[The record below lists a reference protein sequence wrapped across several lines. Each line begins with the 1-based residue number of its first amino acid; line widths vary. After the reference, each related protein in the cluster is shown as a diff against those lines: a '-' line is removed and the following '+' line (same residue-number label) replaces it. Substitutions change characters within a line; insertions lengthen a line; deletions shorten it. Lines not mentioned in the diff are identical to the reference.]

1 VSPVVGRP
9 PPHLLRRWVL
19 DVSVTLAV
27 GALSLPPLFRDG
39 RVPST
44 AALVL
49 LVVLTVPVLLRRR
62 YPVAVFGVTLAA
74 SVVGTVAVDQEL
86 AGLAVLVALYTVAAQ
101 RPRRTALT
109 CAVLLEAAAVVAALT
124 PSRLDWWFALLT
136 LSGLVAAAL
145 GLGLFTATR
154 RAYLAELRDRATRL
168 ERERDQ
174 QGELAAA
181 AERSRIAREI
191 HDIVAHHLTVIV
203 ALSDGAVAAS
213 AASPAR
219 AAEVMRTVSAT
230 GREALTDTRRLLGV
244 LRDDSEGAGEGAG
257 GGGGGG
263 GDDSGHRPHRP
274 APDLHELDALVQ
286 RVREAGLPVVHE
298 VQGAAGPLAPGLQ
311 LTAYRLVQEALTNSL
326 KHAGA
331 GASATVRLRHSPDE
345 LAVEVSDDGAG
356 RRGASFGSGRGLVGM
371 RERVAAFGGE
381 VEAGPRPGG
390 GWVVTARLRPDGA
403 PVHPVEVA
411 R

>member
-1 VSPVVGRP
+1 MSPSVEQP
-9 PPHLLRRWVL
+9 PAHPLRGWLL
-19 DVSVTLAV
+19 DVAVAVAV

-39 RVPST
+39 RTPS
-44 AALVL
+44 AGVLVL
-49 LVVLTVPVLLRRR
+49 VVVLTVPVLLRRR
-62 YPVAVFGVTLAA
+62 YPVAVFAVTLVATVA
-74 SVVGTVAVDQEL
+74 GTVVVDHHL
-86 AGLAVLVALYTVAAQ
+86 ASLSVLVALYTVSAQ
-101 RPRRTALT
+101 LRRRTALV
-109 CAVLLEAAAVVAALT
+109 CAGLLEAAAAAAAALLSS
-124 PSRLDWWFALLT
+124 PELDWWFALLT

-154 RAYLAELRDRATRL
+154 RAYLAELRDRAARL

-181 AERSRIAREI
+181 AERSHIAREI

-219 AAEVMRTVSAT
+219 AADVMRTVSAT

-244 LRDDSEGAGEGAG
+244 LRENNGSDDAHA
-257 GGGGGG
+257 
-263 GDDSGHRPHRP
+263 HRP

-298 VQGAAGPLAPGLQ
+298 VQGSVGALAPGLQ

-326 KHAGA
+326 KHAGP
-331 GASATVRLRHSPDE
+331 GASATVRLHHTAAE
-345 LAVEVSDDGAG
+345 LAVEISDDGAG
-356 RRGASFGSGRGLVGM
+356 RRASAVGAGRGLVGM
-371 RERVAAFGGE
+371 RERVGAFGG
-381 VEAGPRPGG
+381 VVSAGPRPGG
-390 GWVVTARLRPDGA
+390 GWVVSARLRLDGT
-403 PVHPVEVA
+403 PVEVA
-411 R
+411 G

>member
-1 VSPVVGRP
+1 MSPVVEHP
-9 PPHLLRRWVL
+9 PAHLLRRWVL

-39 RVPST
+39 RAPST

-49 LVVLTVPVLLRRR
+49 LVVLTVPVVLRRR
-62 YPVAVFGVTLAA
+62 YPVAVFGVTLVAT
-74 SVVGTVAVDQEL
+74 VVGTVAVDQQL

-101 RPRRTALT
+101 RPRRAALT
-109 CAVLLEAAAVVAALT
+109 CAALLEAAAVVAALT
-124 PSRLDWWFALLT
+124 PSELDWWFALLT

-244 LRDDSEGAGEGAG
+244 LRDDSAAAEDGAQ
-257 GGGGGG
+257 
-263 GDDSGHRPHRP
+263 DTGHRPHRP
-274 APDLHELDALVQ
+274 APDLHELDALVH

-298 VQGAAGPLAPGLQ
+298 VQGSAGPLAPGLQ
-311 LTAYRLVQEALTNSL
+311 LTAYRVVQEALTNSL

-331 GASATVRLRHSPDE
+331 GASATVRLRHTPDE

-356 RRGASFGSGRGLVGM
+356 RRGAPVGSGRGLVGM

-403 PVHPVEVA
+403 AVHPVEVA

>member
-1 VSPVVGRP
+1 VSPVVGAP
-9 PPHLLRRWVL
+9 PPPAPGGGGGGPH
-19 DVSVTLAV
+19 VSVTLAV

-109 CAVLLEAAAVVAALT
+109 CVVLLEAAAVVAALT

-244 LRDDSEGAGEGAG
+244 LRDDSEGAGA
-257 GGGGGG
+257 GGGGG